1 MLKLVFVDMDG
12 TFVTSAKEVT
22 PQDLRV
28 LDLAASKGVQFVPCT
43 GRNITG
49 LPPEMANHPSV
60 RYAVC
65 CNGAL
70 ICDVRTG
77 KVLHEVG
84 IKKQIVRD
92 LYAKVA
98 ELPITFDVFAD
109 GLVYTLADR
118 WHYLEEM
125 DVDEASR
132 TQLMSIRTRY
142 EGTLDD
148 LLSECGTVC
157 RINVFF
163 MNEEA
168 KLRVWDAVDAN
179 PALRRASSLPCNVE
193 VTDVAAHKGAGLLW
207 LCDYLGIDPADTI
220 AFGDSSN
227 DVTMLEVAG
236 DGVAMANSLPVA
248 VEAAD
253 HMTASCDDSG
263 VARYLEPILTAL

>member
-12 TFVTSAKEVT
+12 TFVNSAKEVT
-22 PQDLRV
+22 SQNMHA

-49 LPPEMANHPSV
+49 LPPEMVGHPSV
-60 RYAVC
+60 HYACC

-77 KVLHEVG
+77 DVLHEVG
-84 IKKQIVRD
+84 IDKQVVRE
-92 LYAKVA
+92 LFAQVA
-98 ELPITFDVFAD
+98 ELPITFDIFAD

-125 DVDEASR
+125 PVDEASR
-132 TQLMSIRTRY
+132 VQLMSIRTRY

-148 LLSECGTVC
+148 LLSKCGTVC
-157 RINVFF
+157 RINIFF
-163 MNEEA
+163 MNEDA
-168 KLRVWDAVDAN
+168 KLRVWNVLDAN
-179 PALRRASSLPCNVE
+179 PVLRRASSLPCNVE

-227 DVTMLEVAG
+227 DVTMLKAAG